1 MDYRTLGNSGCAV
14 SNLCLGTMTFGS
26 ETDEQGSYAQLDLF
40 LESGG
45 TLVDTA
51 DVYSSGVS
59 EEIIGRWYRDRP
71 ADVTERVVLATKGR
85 FATGQDPNA
94 LGLSTRHL
102 TRALDASLARLQLDR
117 IDLYQ
122 VHAYDP
128 WTPLEETLRTLA
140 GFIAA
145 GKISYYGLSNYTGW
159 QLTKVVH
166 LAKALNVPP
175 PVTLQPQ
182 YSLIVREIEWEVVPA
197 VLDAGMGMLPWSP
210 LGGGWLSGK
219 YSRDQ
224 RPTGESRLGEDPNRG
239 MEAYDRRGTE
249 RTWAIIDAVQKV
261 AEDRGVSMAEV
272 ALAWVTDR
280 PGVTST
286 ILGARTT
293 EQLEANLKA
302 ADLHLDPEE
311 TAALNEASDPGA
323 ADYPYGEMGVEQ
335 RNRVLSGPS
344 GTRMPWLVLGG
355 GARWQVRSPPLGRS
369 GPTVVLLHAGVA
381 DRRSWAGTAKRLAGS
396 VDLVAYDRPRVR
408 RQPTQCAALPPG
420 RRSRGNARRGGIRAV
435 LAGGQLP
442 GWQDRSGLL
451 AHLRRSSGRHGAASA
466 GRQRR
471 ARGRGAGPGHFSAER
486 SAGCRRRHR

>member
-14 SNLCLGTMTFGS
+14 SSLCLGTMTFGD
-26 ETDEQGSYAQLDLF
+26 ETDEQGSHAQLDRF
-40 LESGG
+40 VESGG

-59 EEIIGRWYRDRP
+59 EEIVGRWYRARP
-71 ADVTERVVLATKGR
+71 AEITDRVVLATKGR
-85 FATGQDPNA
+85 FAMGQDPNA

-102 TRALDASLARLQLDR
+102 TRALDASLTRLQLDR

-140 GFIAA
+140 GFITA

-166 LAKALNVPP
+166 LARALNVPA

-224 RPTGESRLGEDPNRG
+224 RPTGETRLGEDPNRG
-239 MEAYDRRGTE
+239 MEAYDRRSTE

-286 ILGARTT
+286 ILGARTI

-311 TAALNEASDPGA
+311 AAALDEASDPGA
-323 ADYPYGEMGVEQ
+323 TDYPYGEMGLDQ
-335 RNRVLSGPS
+335 RNRMLSGPP
-344 GTRMPWLVLGG
+344 R
-355 GARWQVRSPPLGRS
+355 
-369 GPTVVLLHAGVA
+369 
-381 DRRSWAGTAKRLAGS
+381 TA
-396 VDLVAYDRPRVR
+396 
-408 RQPTQCAALPPG
+408 
-420 RRSRGNARRGGIRAV
+420 
-435 LAGGQLP
+435 
-442 GWQDRSGLL
+442 
-451 AHLRRSSGRHGAASA
+451 
-466 GRQRR
+466 
-471 ARGRGAGPGHFSAER
+471 
-486 SAGCRRRHR
+486 